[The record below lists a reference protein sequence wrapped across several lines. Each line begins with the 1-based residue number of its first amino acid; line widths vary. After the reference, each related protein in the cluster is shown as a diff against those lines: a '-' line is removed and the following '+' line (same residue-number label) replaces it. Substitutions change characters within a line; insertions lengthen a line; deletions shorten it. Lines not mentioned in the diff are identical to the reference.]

1 MDCER
6 IWHVVQSSQDRRQ
19 HERRGREFHDLR
31 GTAAIKFY
39 NANIPI
45 RVIAEIMAWD
55 EATGEKIIRR
65 YVDRNAATKALIAQ
79 INLHREEPV
88 KPLEN

>member
-1 MDCER
+1 M
-6 IWHVVQSSQDRRQ
+6 
-19 HERRGREFHDLR
+19 
-31 GTAAIKFY
+31 
-39 NANIPI
+39 
-45 RVIAEIMAWD
+45 IAEIMAWD